1 MFGITGLRVL
11 ALSAMC
17 ALAACSGT
25 SLPEAP
31 VTRPMPDHVELSASP
46 RDLDPAVR
54 FAASRNQMAVLV
66 AHDTGPRTRT
76 FEMITIRDEPASLEV
91 TWPHPVRISLADAE
105 PRDVLVS
112 IKVGPFGNAR
122 AEWAFIRTLEARLK
136 ALMEN
141 DGTAPR
147 PES

>member
-1 MFGITGLRVL
+1 MFGIPTLRAL
-11 ALSAMC
+11 TLSAMC
-17 ALAACSGT
+17 ALAACSGA

-31 VTRPMPDHVELSASP
+31 VSRPMPDHVELRASP

-54 FAASRNQMAVLV
+54 FAASRNRMAILQ
-66 AHDTGPRTRT
+66 ARDTDERTRT
-76 FEMITIRDEPASLEV
+76 FDMITVRDEPASLQV
-91 TWPHPVRISLADAE
+91 TWPHPTEISIADAE

-122 AEWAFIRTLEARLK
+122 AEWAFIHTLEARLA
-136 ALMEN
+136 ALAEN

-147 PES
+147 PD